1 VGKEISYCQ
10 VCGDRLGVG
19 EALENQVYVHE
30 GRRYCSDCR
39 PERATAKIPVPERRK
54 SSTKMRAPAP
64 AARPKESTRMRKRR
78 GPALA
83 IAAGL
88 ALASVIGIAVGA
100 GSRASDPPAAVPK
113 ASSGAVAPAAPPA
126 PKPDAGST
134 LDELL
139 TRVRELRQS
148 DLMFERRDEVRR
160 LLAEAAGKAGPRL
173 EEVDLL
179 SADYDR
185 KFEEAAARLADFT
198 RSEAGRMATKQ
209 KFAEAIERLDG
220 YPAAFRTSRAA
231 GPLQRLR
238 EDYERRRSASGAP
251 PASADTSPRRVL

>member
-10 VCGDRLGVG
+10 VCGRRLGVG

-30 GRRYCSDCR
+30 GRRYCSACR
-39 PERATAKIPVPERRK
+39 PERATTKVPLPERRT
-54 SSTKMRAPAP
+54 SSTKMRSQPT
-64 AARPKESTRMRKRR
+64 AARVKETTRVGKRN

-88 ALASVIGIAVGA
+88 AVASAIGIAIAA
-100 GSRASDPPAAVPK
+100 GSRAPEPPAAFPK
-113 ASSGAVAPAAPPA
+113 TPGEAAAPASTPA
-126 PKPDAGST
+126 PKPGAGLT
-134 LDELL
+134 LDEMLS
-139 TRVRELRQS
+139 RVRELQQS

-160 LLAEAAGKAGPRL
+160 LLADAAVKAGSRV

-179 SADYDR
+179 SAGYDR
-185 KFEEAAARLADFT
+185 RFEEAAARLADFT
-198 RSEAGRMATKQ
+198 RSEAARMATKQ

-220 YPAAFRTSRAA
+220 FPAAFRTSRAA
-231 GPLQRLR
+231 GTLQRLR
-238 EDYERRRSASGAP
+238 EDYERRRSAPVAP

>member
-19 EALENQVYVHE
+19 EGLENQVYVHE
-30 GRRYCSDCR
+30 GRRYCSSCR
-39 PERATAKIPVPERRK
+39 PERAAAKIPVVDRRK
-54 SSTKMRAPAP
+54 SSTKMRSPAP
-64 AARPKESTRMRKRR
+64 AARPREGTRVRKRR

-83 IAAGL
+83 MAAGL
-88 ALASVIGIAVGA
+88 ALASAIGIAIAA
-100 GSRASDPPAAVPK
+100 GGRAPEPPAAVPK
-113 ASSGAVAPAAPPA
+113 APGDAGAPAATPA
-126 PKPDAGST
+126 PKPDAGPT
-134 LDELL
+134 LDERLA
-139 TRVRELRQS
+139 RVRELRQS

-160 LLAEAAGKAGPRL
+160 LLAEAAVKAGPRL

-185 KFEEAAARLADFT
+185 RFEEAAARLADFV
-198 RSEAGRMATKQ
+198 RSEAARMATKQ

-231 GPLQRLR
+231 GTLQRLR